1 MGTRVESDC
10 QALPAVWLPQVTLPP
25 HLRNG
30 GSGSTAL
37 TEQSEETGSQA
48 HGTYS
53 ISNVVITTII
63 ILITYSHQQ
72 ESCEAE
78 QVLSLFCLQTSSGH
92 RAPSIQGP
100 VRSGAHGSAPPAHS
114 LTGGGR
120 SLYTHTQLPA
130 PHLLPLKSQE
140 SACSSTASPRSP
152 VLFSMAHASVKS
164 LSSLRT
170 SLIPSILEEHRASLA
185 GLTDSLHQPLHILVF
200 M

>member
-10 QALPAVWLPQVTLPP
+10 QALPAVWPPQVTLPP

-30 GSGSTAL
+30 GSGSTSL

-48 HGTYS
+48 YGPHS
-53 ISNVVITTII
+53 ISNVVITAII

-72 ESCEAE
+72 ESCEVE
-78 QVLSLFCLQTSSGH
+78 QVLSLVCLKTSSGH

-120 SLYTHTQLPA
+120 SLYKHTAPA
-130 PHLLPLKSQE
+130 HLT
-140 SACSSTASPRSP
+140 C
-152 VLFSMAHASVKS
+152 S
-164 LSSLRT
+164 LSSLKRVHA
-170 SLIPSILEEHRASLA
+170 LP
-185 GLTDSLHQPLHILVF
+185 QPLAEAQCCSPWPMHQSRVSHL
-200 M
+200 